1 MNRIFL
7 TTFPSAV
14 NGKENLYTLLANCI
28 IKTITYNNTTYN
40 VTSVE
45 EFRGDDSLYNDKAI
59 KDMNTILLKTTWYDN
74 DRFSDLYTCMK
85 SNLDYDIIVYVNDL
99 NKENLMSVI
108 GKLDKNNTYFV
119 HYDTFIYCL
128 ATVYDSDESLH
139 DIKKSLNTMFSN
151 FDKKQVNF
159 VDFGSSKK
167 DSNILRGNISSGLIL
182 QELNPSEEVL
192 KKAQDLYEWFTD
204 QHFLE

>member
-7 TTFPSAV
+7 TTFPATV
-14 NGKENLYTLLANCI
+14 NGKENLYMLLANCI

-40 VTSVE
+40 VTSVD
-45 EFRGDDSLYNDKAI
+45 EFRGDDCLYNDKAI
-59 KDMNTILLKTTWYDN
+59 EVMNTALLKTIWYDN
-74 DRFSDLYTCMK
+74 DRFSGLYACMK
-85 SNLDYDIIVYVNDL
+85 SYPDYDIIVYVNDL
-99 NKENLMSVI
+99 NRENLMSVI

-128 ATVYDSDESLH
+128 ATVYDSDGSPQ
-139 DIKKSLNTMFSN
+139 DIKKSLTTIFGN
-151 FDKKQVNF
+151 FDKRQVNF

-167 DSNILRGNISSGLIL
+167 DSNILRGNISSDLIL
-182 QELNPSEEVL
+182 RELNPSEEVL
-192 KKAQDLYEWFTD
+192 KKAQDLYEWFID